1 MPLKIVLFT
10 VVCLVF
16 FTGILM
22 AQPGKEGRYFTRG
35 AQISFTSN
43 SPLEKIEAS
52 TNSGNCVLDLGTGKL
67 EAAVLI
73 NSFNFKKALMQE
85 HFNENY
91 MESSKYPKA
100 VFKGEIT
107 NLSEVNFK
115 KDGSYTVKAKGIMD
129 MHGVKKEMT
138 SEGTLTISGKEL
150 KIINSSFIIKCAD
163 YDIKI
168 PSVVADKV
176 AKEVKVKFSADLQLL
191 AGK

>member
-10 VVCLVF
+10 VVCLMF

-91 MESSKYPKA
+91 MESAKFPKA
-100 VFKGEIT
+100 VFKGILSSPREL
-107 NLSEVNFK
+107 NLGKEGTYK
-115 KDGSYTVKAKGIMD
+115 TMLKGEMTI
-129 MHGVKKEMT
+129 HGVSRALET
-138 SEGTLTISGKEL
+138 EVVFRVGDGKIFAETE
-150 KIINSSFIIKCAD
+150 FDVTVAD
-163 YDIKI
+163 YNISI
-168 PSVVADKV
+168 PALMRDNIAKVVRLKV
-176 AKEVKVKFSADLQLL
+176 RSELQEM
-191 AGK
+191 KKT